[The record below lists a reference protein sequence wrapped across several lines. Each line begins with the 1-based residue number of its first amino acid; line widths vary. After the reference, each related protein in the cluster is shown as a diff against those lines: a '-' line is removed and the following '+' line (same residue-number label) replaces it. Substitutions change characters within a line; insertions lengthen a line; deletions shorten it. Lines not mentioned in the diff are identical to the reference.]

1 MDETLWDS
9 DIGEAATTIAA
20 HDEWQLVN
28 GDSKYQPID
37 ENAPKRVRKSF
48 KKSLNEK
55 IKNWIEGSRS
65 PTFIPI
71 PNIELK
77 MVWKQTDFLQEMQT
91 ETHISRAK
99 EQMQIVHKATADLR
113 SCYTHTAAEKAC
125 LNLSIA
131 LLEVAAVPT
140 CHDPFNCLQQAAS
153 FASQAT
159 KSGNSDTVYRR
170 RLPELTQCTPRE
182 ALIILGRAD
191 CLQAVYFPNEA
202 AFLCSF
208 VARVCRLHRNSAE
221 ADYEWND
228 RWRIVAIYGY
238 NVSVMIR
245 TTVSSILNQT
255 MQVAFRAAW
264 ERDVV
269 EELERGKQDGRT
281 WISAL
286 TKNNTGAIKFDEEEY
301 HEIEETMEV
310 EGTMENGLLQ
320 NDRGHIMNASD
331 TKQPLQETQDQVSY
345 QPNFDSN
352 VELEHEELN
361 EKVLKLL
368 QRTTDIQ
375 GSDDDEKDSD
385 SDEIVQ
391 YSV

>member
-1 MDETLWDS
+1 
-9 DIGEAATTIAA
+9 
-20 HDEWQLVN
+20 
-28 GDSKYQPID
+28 
-37 ENAPKRVRKSF
+37 
-48 KKSLNEK
+48 
-55 IKNWIEGSRS
+55 
-65 PTFIPI
+65 
-71 PNIELK
+71 

-286 TKNNTGAIKFDEEEY
+286 TKNNTGAIKFDEEY

>member
-286 TKNNTGAIKFDEEEY
+286 TKNNTGAIKFDEEY

>member
-28 GDSKYQPID
+28 GDAKYQPIG
-37 ENAPKRVRKSF
+37 ENAPKRVRKTS
-48 KKSLNEK
+48 KKSFDEK
-55 IKNWIEGSRS
+55 IKIWIEGSRS

-91 ETHISRAK
+91 ETQIAIAK
-99 EQMQIVHKATADLR
+99 EQMQRVHKATAGLR
-113 SCYTHTAAEKAC
+113 ACYTHAAAEKAC

-131 LLEVAAVPT
+131 LLELAAVPT

-221 ADYEWND
+221 TDYEWND

-255 MQVAFRAAW
+255 MQVAFSAAW

-281 WISAL
+281 WVRAL
-286 TKNNTGAIKFDEEEY
+286 TKNNTGAIEFDEEY
-301 HEIEETMEV
+301 HEIEETME
-310 EGTMENGLLQ
+310 NSLLQ
-320 NDRGHIMNASD
+320 NDRGHIMKASD
-331 TKQPLQETQDQVSY
+331 TKQPLQETQGQVSY

-352 VELEHEELN
+352 VELEPEELN
-361 EKVLKLL
+361 QKVLKVL

-375 GSDDDEKDSD
+375 GSDEDEKDSV
-385 SDEIVQ
+385 EIVQ

>member
-1 MDETLWDS
+1 MWDS

-286 TKNNTGAIKFDEEEY
+286 TKNNTGAIKFDEEY

>member
-1 MDETLWDS
+1 MWDS

-310 EGTMENGLLQ
+310 EGTMEIGLLQ

>member
-65 PTFIPI
+65 PTFISI

-91 ETHISRAK
+91 EMHIARAK

-170 RLPELTQCTPRE
+170 RLPELMQCTPRE

-221 ADYEWND
+221 TDYEWND

-286 TKNNTGAIKFDEEEY
+286 TKNNTGAIKFDEEY

-320 NDRGHIMNASD
+320 NDRGHIMKASD

-345 QPNFDSN
+345 QPNFDSS

-361 EKVLKLL
+361 QKVQKLL